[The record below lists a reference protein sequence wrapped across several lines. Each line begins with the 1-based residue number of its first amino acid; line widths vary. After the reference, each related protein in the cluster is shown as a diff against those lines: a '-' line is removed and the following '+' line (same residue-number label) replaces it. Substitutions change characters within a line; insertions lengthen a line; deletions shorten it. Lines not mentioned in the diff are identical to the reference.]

1 MQRLQVP
8 VERLHETS
16 GNRGSRSVGAGLAA
30 RFGLSPITEQQNPP
44 FIQRIRGSPRI
55 QRSNPRRDSGM
66 PEEWRHPISPFLGYT

>member
-16 GNRGSRSVGAGLAA
+16 GSRGSRSVGAGLAA

-44 FIQRIRGSPRI
+44 FIQAIFLPNTH
-55 QRSNPRRDSGM
+55 Q
-66 PEEWRHPISPFLGYT
+66 PENLL